1 MPERSDAKEKK
12 FLTRPLWLANI
23 GKWDAQG
30 IGDSTFAG
38 LKEREVFE
46 IYAPIAERIISDFN
60 ERSFSQAPDNSPLI
74 IGVTGSVAVGKS
86 TISNLLKE
94 LFVNSPAKLQT
105 QVISTDNFLFT
116 NERLQQNHILH
127 RKGFPESFDTNA
139 IIEFLTELK
148 EGKSSFSLPVYS
160 HETYDIEESYS
171 QFDAPKVLIL
181 EGVNILQESAD
192 KSNNTRLEISEFLD
206 FSIFIDA
213 DENDIAQWYEDR
225 FLDYCYK
232 AESDRSSFFLQFKDH
247 THQERKELAKHI
259 WNSVNRPNLLEHIN
273 PSREFADLILNKSFD
288 HSILSLEIPPFWT
301 SP

>member
-1 MPERSDAKEKK
+1 MLERSDAKERK

-23 GKWDAQG
+23 DNWDEQG
-30 IGDSTFAG
+30 IRNTTFAG
-38 LKEREVFE
+38 LHEREVFE
-46 IYAPIAERIISDFN
+46 IYAPITQRIISDFD
-60 ERSFSQAPDNSPLI
+60 ERSFSQATDHSPLI

-86 TISNLLKE
+86 TISNLLRE
-94 LFVNSPAKLQT
+94 LFANSTAQLQT

-116 NERLQQNHILH
+116 NKRLQLNHILH

-160 HETYDIEESYS
+160 HETYDIEESFS

-192 KSNNTRLEISEFLD
+192 KSNNTRLAISEFLD

-213 DENDIAQWYEDR
+213 DESDIAQWYADR
-225 FLDYCYK
+225 FLDYCYR
-232 AESDRSSFFLQFKDH
+232 AESDRSSFFLQFKDL
-247 THQERKELAKHI
+247 THQERKELAEHI

-288 HSILSLEIPPFWT
+288 HSILSLEIPSFWT